1 MTRLAFS
8 STSVRLAVLTLAASL
23 AGCSTIS
30 DWFGG
35 DKSNYRTQARQVEAL
50 QVPPDLSQLNNKTVA
65 PGTVISAAE
74 MQAQAANGTA
84 PRATAGTPVAGSPR
98 IALNAVGDVRFEKNN
113 SERWLHSALSP
124 EQLWPQVRNFW
135 LDQGFAIGSE
145 AAEVGVMETDWLEDR
160 SKLPNDIIRNTLGKV
175 FDNLWDTGLRDKYR
189 TRLERDP
196 AGGTNLYITQQGTA
210 EVFQDSSRSNLVW
223 RPRPN
228 DPQLEA
234 TMLSRLMLKLGGQET
249 DAKAVA
255 SSTAPAAAT
264 PAAPAKTDDVAV
276 ATKPRSL
283 TDVPNQL
290 AVAEGFDRAWR
301 RVAQSLDR
309 HGFTVEDRDRTQ
321 GLFYLRYADPTQA
334 GKEEPNF
341 FQKLFGA
348 KESGWANKYRVKVQS
363 EGEKSTVLILDN
375 TGKQSTDE
383 NAKRILSMLMDDLK

>member
-1 MTRLAFS
+1 MTCSAPS
-8 STSVRLAVLTLAASL
+8 SAPVRLAVLTLAASL

-50 QVPPDLSQLNNKTVA
+50 QVPPDLSQLNNRVVA

-74 MQAQAANGTA
+74 MQAQSANGTTV
-84 PRATAGTPVAGSPR
+84 RTPASGAVAGSPR
-98 IALNAVGDVRFEKNN
+98 VALNAAGDVRFEK
-113 SERWLHSALSP
+113 SSTERWLHSALAP

-135 LDQGFAIGSE
+135 LDQGFAMGSE

-160 SKLPNDIIRNTLGKV
+160 SKLPNDIIRNALGKV

-189 TRLERDP
+189 TRLERDA
-196 AGGTNLYITQQGTA
+196 AGGTNIYISQQGMA

-234 TMLSRLMLKLGGQET
+234 TMLSRLMLKLGGVEA
-249 DAKAVA
+249 DVKAVA

-276 ATKPRSL
+276 AQKPRSL
-283 TDVPNQL
+283 ADVPNQL